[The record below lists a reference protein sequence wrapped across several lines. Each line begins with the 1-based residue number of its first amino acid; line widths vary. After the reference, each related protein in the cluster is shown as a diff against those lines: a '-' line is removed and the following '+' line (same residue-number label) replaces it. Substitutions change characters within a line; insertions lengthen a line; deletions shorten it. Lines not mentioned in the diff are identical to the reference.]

1 MPDGSKLFL
10 EPPRAGEDHG
20 RARVFSRKR
29 TERPRAP
36 SGTKDTRAGRPGS
49 KMRLVDRRRPG
60 PYSALTY
67 SAAVPY
73 REPSRWWSLVLA
85 VAGGALTWASFPDV
99 GWWGAASPGVALLV
113 LGMRRDSARWNALV
127 GFAWGITFFA
137 PHITWADYAVGRVP
151 WLALSVFEAGY
162 VALLGAAWSWARRG
176 NAVWRTRWLQLL
188 VFVVLWVGV
197 EELRSAWPFGGF
209 PWGRL
214 AFSQADSPLA
224 PLAWL
229 GGAPLVS
236 AAVAAVGVLL
246 AQSVTAARRLAVAA
260 TLGRIALA
268 GLVVVAGLLIPLDT
282 RPESGTLAVGA
293 VQGNVPT
300 PGIDAF
306 AQARRVLDNH
316 VQGTMALLNRVT
328 PGQLDLV
335 LWPEN
340 GTDVDPQV
348 DTAAAAAIDGAARA
362 VGAPMLVGTVQYPTT
377 GGRYNTS
384 VLWVPGQGV
393 VASYTKQHPAPFAE
407 YIPLRSL
414 VRPFSSAVDL
424 VTQDM
429 IAGTKV
435 GLVPLQSARLGRTV
449 GVGDIIC
456 FEVAYDS
463 LPRDAVRAGAELLV
477 VQTNNA
483 SFGYTAE
490 STQQLAMSRLRAI
503 ELGRATVQ
511 ISTVGVSAI
520 IAPNGTVSQQ
530 TSLFTSEQMV
540 ATLPLRHSLTPAAR
554 LGGWPAWIVDVL
566 AVCVVVTGM
575 AGARRIRREDRTEGA
590 S

>member
-1 MPDGSKLFL
+1 
-10 EPPRAGEDHG
+10 
-20 RARVFSRKR
+20 V
-29 TERPRAP
+29 P
-36 SGTKDTRAGRPGS
+36 S
-49 KMRLVDRRRPG
+49 
-60 PYSALTY
+60 
-67 SAAVPY
+67 
-73 REPSRWWSLVLA
+73 REPNREPTRGPARWTTVALA
-85 VAGGALTWASFPDV
+85 VAGGALTWASFPDL
-99 GWWGAASPGVALLV
+99 GWWGAAAPGVGLLALA
-113 LGMRRDSARWNALV
+113 MRRDSARWNALI
-127 GFAWGITFFA
+127 GFVWGLTFFL

-151 WLALSVFEAGY
+151 WFALAAFEAGY
-162 VALLGAAWSWARRG
+162 VALLGAAWTWARRG
-176 NAVWRTRWLQLL
+176 NAVWRNRWLQVV
-188 VFVVLWVGV
+188 VFVVLWVAM

-214 AFSQADSPLA
+214 AFSQADSPVSA
-224 PLAWL
+224 LAWL

-236 AAVAAVGVLL
+236 AAVALAGIVL
-246 AQSVTAARRLAVAA
+246 AQTWTAARRLLVPAVAVR
-260 TLGRIALA
+260 LALA
-268 GLVVVAGLLIPLDT
+268 GAVLVAGLLVPLDT
-282 RPESGTLAVGA
+282 SAEAGTLTVGA

-300 PGIDAF
+300 PGLDAF
-306 AQARRVLDNH
+306 AQARVVLGNH
-316 VQGTMALLNRVT
+316 VAGTLALLDQVE

-348 DTAAAAAIDGAARA
+348 DRAAADAIDGAARA
-362 VGAPMLVGTVQYPTT
+362 VQAPMLVGTVQYPPS
-377 GGRYNTS
+377 GGRYNTA
-384 VLWVPGQGV
+384 VLWLPGQGV
-393 VASYTKQHPAPFAE
+393 VAQYSKQHPAPFAE

-435 GLVPLQSARLGRTV
+435 GLVPLESARLGRTV
-449 GVGDIIC
+449 GIGDVIC
-456 FEVAYDS
+456 FEVAYDA
-463 LPRDAVRAGAELLV
+463 LPREAVLAGAELLV

-490 STQQLAMSRLRAI
+490 STQQLAMSRIRAI

-511 ISTVGVSAI
+511 ISTVGVSAVI
-520 IAPNGTVSQQ
+520 EPNGAVSHQ
-530 TSLFTSEQMV
+530 TALFTSGQLV

-554 LGGWPAWIVDVL
+554 VGDWPAWIAEAL

-575 AGARRIRREDRTEGA
+575 AGALRIRREDRTEGV